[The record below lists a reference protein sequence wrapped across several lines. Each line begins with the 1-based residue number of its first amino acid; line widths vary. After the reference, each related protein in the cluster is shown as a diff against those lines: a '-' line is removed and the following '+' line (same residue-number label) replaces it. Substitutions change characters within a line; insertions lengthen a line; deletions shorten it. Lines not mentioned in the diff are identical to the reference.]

1 MDGLEAIGRAYLALL
16 VGAPLILYPLAWRVG
31 LPLWARVTL
40 SLVPG
45 FLWWLTEIRVR
56 MPWNT
61 LPEALWLVGSPLN
74 LAHLY
79 LSLPSWGDL
88 RWLIPWGVD

>member
-45 FLWWLTEIRVR
+45 FLWWLIWE
-56 MPWNT
+56 
-61 LPEALWLVGSPLN
+61 EAKAIYKRLGN
-74 LAHLY
+74 
-79 LSLPSWGDL
+79 
-88 RWLIPWGVD
+88 